1 MAILTRAGR
10 IALAKSIKQED
21 IYLAWGQ
28 GAIEWDNQLPPEQS
42 ASTQLTSTLGYRKAT
57 RVLYC
62 EVDQENGEIQVP
74 NGRYKIVDYPTPH
87 LYCQF
92 NYDFEDGLSKTVREL
107 GLMVGTKPNADVPNG
122 KPYLLPSEVSQ
133 IGTLMLLEH
142 RPAIYRDQGVRE
154 SFEFVISF

>member
-10 IALAKSIKQED
+10 IELANAIKQKS

-28 GAIEWDNQLPPEQS
+28 GAIEWDTQLPSEP
-42 ASTQLTSTLGYRKAT
+42 STSTELTSVLGYREAT

-62 EVDQENGEIQVP
+62 EADEQGEIQVP
-74 NGRYKIVDYPTPH
+74 NGRYKVVNHPTPH

-92 NYDFEDGLSKTVREL
+92 NYDFNDGLSKSIREL
-107 GLMVGTKPNADVPNG
+107 GLMVGTVPKAG
-122 KPYLLPSEVSQ
+122 TPSGQLYFQPEDIEQ
-133 IGTLMLLEH
+133 QGTLLLLEH